1 MVNKITPVNK
11 DGVINSSSARL
22 KAERIRL
29 GLSQK
34 ALGKFLGVSKWTVI
48 NYERTGARGTPIP
61 ADLLAACSRIG
72 MDVQYI
78 ITNVASSNLNRVAEE
93 AGTYR
98 VEPAR
103 TTVLSK
109 GERQLLDTYR
119 SLKPAQ
125 QSHAQAIV
133 DALGTAKKRK
143 GRAATTRRR
152 RLPR

>member
-78 ITNVASSNLNRVAEE
+78 ITNV
-93 AGTYR
+93 
-98 VEPAR
+98 
-103 TTVLSK
+103 
-109 GERQLLDTYR
+109 
-119 SLKPAQ
+119 
-125 QSHAQAIV
+125 
-133 DALGTAKKRK
+133 
-143 GRAATTRRR
+143 
-152 RLPR
+152 